1 MLGYVQMLLYWKKE
15 NDSRMPFVFYIIN
28 RDLIEKKTIFLF
40 KIFKYI
46 FIKILLNCLA
56 TKKKRI
62 RTVISNHI

>member
-46 FIKILLNCLA
+46 FIKILIN
-56 TKKKRI
+56 
-62 RTVISNHI
+62 